1 MKCGENESAASSHV
15 LHGLSQPS
23 RQGAGWESA
32 PRGHSETLGGDR
44 AISLAGRPRPHCLF
58 PPPPILGELLLLQAG
73 LVTLVYLSNFTLL
86 KLNLCSSFSLIP

>member
-23 RQGAGWESA
+23 RQGAGWGSA
-32 PRGHSETLGGDR
+32 PRGHSETPGGTGPSAWQADPDPI
-44 AISLAGRPRPHCLF
+44 ACS
-58 PPPPILGELLLLQAG
+58 PPPILGELLLLQAG